1 MTNKER
7 IVELSKHFDP
17 IEVTKMCNV
26 SAGYVYRVLREHH
39 PKTLNLENYLKAIEM
54 EIINKDDLANYFGVS
69 RMTINRFERSNRTK
83 EAIGKALY
91 MTLGDIESVKQKLSL
106 TNQESATLA
115 QLPTLSSVTQ
125 ELRKMLNALEAHK
138 DKTTLNGQLYQN
150 ILAALDSLKC

>member
-7 IVELSKHFDP
+7 IIELSKCLDP
-17 IEVTKMCNV
+17 IEVAEICNV

-39 PKTLNLENYLKAIEM
+39 PKTLTLENYLKAIEM

-83 EAIGKALY
+83 EAIGNALY

>member
-7 IVELSKHFDP
+7 IIELSKCLDP
-17 IEVTKMCNV
+17 IEVAEICNV

-39 PKTLNLENYLKAIEM
+39 PKTLTLENYLKAIEM

-69 RMTINRFERSNRTK
+69 RMTINRFERSNLTK
-83 EAIGKALY
+83 EAIGNALY
-91 MTLGDIESVKQKLSL
+91 MTLGDIDSVKQKLSL

-138 DKTTLNGQLYQN
+138 DKTTLNGQLYQS
-150 ILAALDSLKC
+150 ILAALDALKC

>member
-7 IVELSKHFDP
+7 IIELSKCLDP
-17 IEVTKMCNV
+17 IEVAEICNV
-26 SAGYVYRVLREHH
+26 SAGYVYWVLREHH
-39 PKTLNLENYLKAIEM
+39 PKTLTLENYLKAIEM

-69 RMTINRFERSNRTK
+69 KMTINRFERSNLTK
-83 EAIGKALY
+83 EAIGNALY

-125 ELRKMLNALEAHK
+125 ELRKMLYALEAHK
-138 DKTTLNGQLYQN
+138 DKTTLNGQLYQS
-150 ILAALDSLKC
+150 ILAALDALKC